1 MCLRKAYIQP
11 DAEILSIRSIEDFLA
26 LSPNNPLDPDDGDE
40 NDDNGMG
47 GSSGDI
53 SPDRPGIW

>member
-1 MCLRKAYIQP
+1 MRKAYIQP

-26 LSPNNPLDPDDGDE
+26 LSPNNPLDPGDGDDS
-40 NDDNGMG
+40 DDNGMG